1 MESDKIKTDQYI
13 VNIVKD
19 CTKREFSVT
28 INATTTMG
36 ELQEIVADQ
45 VYEGLDPQL
54 YPMIIVRQH
63 GKHGKTVIGAPPSKL
78 DPKFHYH
85 RLDSGHNLNCNK
97 KAPFYPRCRKVKP
110 LAPELENLIQQ
121 EKRESIW
128 LEAMSKYE
136 ADASVTVSSC
146 EGFQWKSEENW
157 KSFPWNL
164 RVHVIRDWT
173 EYSLTCEKV
182 PTSPTPAAT
191 TKQCIIF

>member
-1 MESDKIKTDQYI
+1 MESDKIKTNQYI

-19 CTKREFSVT
+19 FDKRERSVT
-28 INATTTMG
+28 INATTTMA

-45 VYEGLDPQL
+45 IYEGYGNL
-54 YPMIIVRQH
+54 MFIVN
-63 GKHGKTVIGAPPSKL
+63 GKRLIGAPPSKL
-78 DPKFHYH
+78 DPQFHYH
-85 RLDSGHNLNCNK
+85 TLANTSCFGANTYPHLNCNK
-97 KAPFYPRCRKVKP
+97 VNP
-110 LAPELENLIQQ
+110 LGPELEKLIQQ

-146 EGFQWKSEENW
+146 EGFQWNSEDCEY
-157 KSFPWNL
+157 NL
-164 RVHVIRDWT
+164 SVHVVTGWT
-173 EYSLTCEKV
+173 EYSLTCTIA

>member
-28 INATTTMG
+28 INATTTMC
-36 ELQEIVADQ
+36 ELKEIVADQ

-85 RLDSGHNLNCNK
+85 TLDCCHNSNCNG
-97 KAPFYPRCRKVKP
+97 CHKVNP

-121 EKRESIW
+121 EKRERIW

-136 ADASVTVSSC
+136 ADASVIVSSC
-146 EGFQWKSEENW
+146 EGFQWKSESCHCVLSHDHCEY
-157 KSFPWNL
+157 NL
-164 RVHVIRDWT
+164 GVHVIRHWT
-173 EYSLTCEKV
+173 EYSLTCKKA
-182 PTSPTPAAT
+182 PPSPTPAAT

>member
-45 VYEGLDPQL
+45 VYEGYGNL
-54 YPMIIVRQH
+54 MFVWV
-63 GKHGKTVIGAPPSKL
+63 GKRLIEPPPSKL

-85 RLDSGHNLNCNK
+85 TLDCCHNSNCNG
-97 KAPFYPRCRKVKP
+97 CHKVNP

-136 ADASVTVSSC
+136 ADASVIVSSC
-146 EGFQWKSEENW
+146 EGFQWKSESCHCVLSHDHCEY
-157 KSFPWNL
+157 NL
-164 RVHVIRDWT
+164 GVHVIRHWT

-191 TKQCIIF
+191 TNQCIIF